1 MYEEAFANEKAK
13 RQQNQQQRNPHVPF
27 IPPHGVFGE
36 RSGERYYPQSDM
48 SRTARD
54 LGLLDG
60 GGVGRSQE
68 ATTEEI
74 LFGIPRLGG
83 SGQPLPG
90 YAMPQPRRLPP
101 DMLGEPD
108 TTGMLPG
115 FAGMPAM
122 PGTANAPEPY
132 DRLRA
137 DPRDDPLR
145 IGAPMRGGRGRSRG
159 EFGGLRDDP
168 FGGHRGRGM
177 GPFGGGAG
185 WHNIIFICV
194 LIFECMLRLTCTPL
208 IHL

>member
-1 MYEEAFANEKAK
+1 MT
-13 RQQNQQQRNPHVPF
+13 HLV
-27 IPPHGVFGE
+27 PPHTFVD
-36 RSGERYYPQSDM
+36 RSGRSYYPESDM

-74 LFGIPRLGG
+74 LFGLPRLGG

-90 YAMPQPRRLPP
+90 YSMPQPRRLPP

-137 DPRDDPLR
+137 DGRGHDPLR
-145 IGAPMRGGRGRSRG
+145 VQGSMRGGRGRGRSG
-159 EFGGLRDDP
+159 LDMGGGLRDGPFGRHRDP
-168 FGGHRGRGM
+168 FGGN
-177 GPFGGGAG
+177 GGTRV
-185 WHNIIFICV
+185 NI
-194 LIFECMLRLTCTPL
+194 LCMF
-208 IHL
+208 